1 MVTLQQAIDRL
12 QQFLQVHFPDHQEGF
27 HQLMQVAKVRR
38 FAKNQLLRQAG
49 EQEREIRFLLSGS
62 VRVFYEQPIQST
74 NIHFYV
80 RPQFI
85 GDMYAFLYQ
94 TPTRQAQQA
103 LTDVEVLCVD
113 SSYHQQLTQQ
123 FPCGKHLLEKLF
135 VQLHEEQVAREYHYR
150 TQSTETL
157 YQYLLDQRPDW
168 LEHLPQY
175 HIASYLGV
183 TPETLSRIRRR
194 IS

>member
-1 MVTLQQAIDRL
+1 MMTTAQALDVLQG
-12 QQFLQVHFPDHQEGF
+12 FLQANFPDHQDGF
-27 HQLMQVAKVRR
+27 HKLGAVSTLRHFSKD
-38 FAKNQLLRQAG
+38 QLLRQAG
-49 EQEREIRFLLSGS
+49 EQEREIRFLISGAI
-62 VRVFYEQPIQST
+62 RVFYEQPEQNA

-94 TPTRQAQQA
+94 TPTRQMQQA
-103 LTDVEVLCVD
+103 LTDVTVLCVD
-113 SSYHQQLTQQ
+113 RAHQERLTQQ
-123 FPCGKHLLEKLF
+123 YDCGKALLQKLF
-135 VQLHEEQVAREYHYR
+135 VQLHQEQVAREYHYR

-157 YQYLLDQRPDW
+157 YQYLLEQRPEW
-168 LEHLPQY
+168 LAQIPQY